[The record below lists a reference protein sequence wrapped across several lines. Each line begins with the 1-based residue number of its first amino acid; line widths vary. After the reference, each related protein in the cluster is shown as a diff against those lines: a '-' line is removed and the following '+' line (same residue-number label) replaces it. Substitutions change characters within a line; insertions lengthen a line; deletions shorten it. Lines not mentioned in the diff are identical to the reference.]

1 MLPKYMRHVESNPE
15 TLLTRFYGVHRV
27 KPSHGR
33 KVGTD
38 GVLYWSGFV
47 DVSARLLT
55 FAATQCNV
63 VAHRYTSSNCPAPPR
78 PALLFVPLHTCRFGL
93 W

>member
-33 KVGTD
+33 KVGTGD
-38 GVLYWSGFV
+38 LPLPGRGPAGQCWGRMRRRRNAWACLHV
-47 DVSARLLT
+47 RLLPCLT
-55 FAATQCNV
+55 CST
-63 VAHRYTSSNCPAPPR
+63 PAI
-78 PALLFVPLHTCRFGL
+78 
-93 W
+93 